1 MEPTP
6 YSPQNHQIMATLTTE
21 QIEAKKQQLKQ
32 LTEQVKTI
40 VNELKEAGAWPLSED
55 DLDDVAGGFSS
66 SYAAKF
72 PQIKGY

>member
-55 DLDDVAGGFSS
+55 DLDDVAGGLSS
-66 SYAAKF
+66 SFSAKF
-72 PQIKGY
+72 PQIHNY